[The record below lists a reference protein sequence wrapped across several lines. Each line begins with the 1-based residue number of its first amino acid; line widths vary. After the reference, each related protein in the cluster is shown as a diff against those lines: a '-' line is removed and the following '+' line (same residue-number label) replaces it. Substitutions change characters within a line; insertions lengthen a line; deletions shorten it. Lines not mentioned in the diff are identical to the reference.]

1 MEAAWFGAVAS
12 SLVVSMAVTRP
23 ERDAASLA
31 LIVGG
36 LACSPLL
43 SQMNK
48 ASTAMANGSGL
59 PEVGK
64 SAAMLMVAMMVAVV
78 YGASLNVCPPKWD
91 LGVGALVA
99 AALTSGMLAG
109 IGMPVT
115 SEILFGVVLL
125 PVVYLGLWL
134 GANIRGK
141 KDVEEGSDPG
151 RMAVDASLG
160 LVIALC
166 AMWLTK
172 IYLQSKNLQTLPALP
187 AYAGKMNEP
196 GSLVSTGSSN
206 YSIGGGF

>member
-1 MEAAWFGAVAS
+1 MEAAWLGAVAS
-12 SLVVSMAVTRP
+12 SLVVSMAITRP

-48 ASTAMANGSGL
+48 TSTAMAAGKGF
-59 PEVGK
+59 PEIGK
-64 SAAMLMVAMMVAVV
+64 TIAMLMVALMVAVI
-78 YGASLNVCPPKWD
+78 YGGTLNVCPPKWD

-125 PVVYLGLWL
+125 PVVYLGLWI
-134 GANIRGK
+134 GANVRDKNDGEDGK
-141 KDVEEGSDPG
+141 NDPG
-151 RMAVDASLG
+151 RMAVDALLG
-160 LVIALC
+160 MVLALC

-172 IYLQSKNLQTLPALP
+172 IYLQTHQNI
-187 AYAGKMNEP
+187 YAGNLHEP
-196 GSLVSTGSSN
+196 GSVISGASNGSN
-206 YSIGGGF
+206 YSIGGTF